1 MNFVLSYVRRQF
13 QDVSTVD
20 TSTMSSWLASKN
32 ENVSTILVDVRRQDE
47 YDVSHIPGA
56 ERVHFR
62 CSDDDLKVRVV
73 HPQKMSD
80 CGQD

>member
-1 MNFVLSYVRRQF
+1 MKMSFVSSYVRRQF

-56 ERVHFR
+56 EIVHFR
-62 CSDDDLKVRVV
+62 CSDDDLKVTVV
-73 HPQKMSD
+73 DS
-80 CGQD
+80 